1 MIASDVRQGLRSG
14 MLLAIVVVFLFLIGA
29 TTTIADIFANA
40 LKQDRGVSL
49 QAVLG
54 LLALWAGSQAAKVSL
69 DEKRPSWPRTLLRAG
84 VAGLSSGLVIGL
96 TLLLTLRLHEQ
107 GINLRTYLYQL
118 SPASLDLWSLGRS
131 PIAAALFHVL
141 LPLVGCLVGAVLA
154 RGFRDAPWRGPASR
168 RMSAVREAITRP
180 LANAARTRWGRI
192 LLYAAL
198 GTLLLLLPLRLNN
211 YWNFTLGT
219 VGIYVLMGLGL
230 NVVVGL
236 AGLLDLG
243 YVVFFAVGSYTIG
256 LLTAPTP
263 HNLMWDFWIVLPI
276 AVLLAAIIGVL
287 LGVPVLRLRGDYL
300 AIVTLGF
307 GEIIRVLLKA
317 EALASF
323 SNGPRGIPSIAQP
336 TLVGLPF
343 GSDRDFMYMIIL
355 SVMLVIFLTNRL
367 QNSRVGRAWIAIR
380 EDETVA
386 RAMGINT
393 LTSKLL
399 AFGIG
404 AAFAGLGGVLFAS
417 RSQFTG
423 PDDFNLMVSINVL
436 AVVIVGGMGSI
447 PGVIAGAFVLKG
459 LPEVLRELDAY
470 RILSFGALLVAM
482 MVLRPEGLIPSTRRR
497 LEMQEARAAE
507 SPPATPVAPVGRGG
521 AA

>member
-1 MIASDVRQGLRSG
+1 MNAAGIRQGLRSG
-14 MLLAIVVVFLFLIGA
+14 LLLAIIVVFLLLIGA
-29 TTTIADIFANA
+29 TTTLSDILGNAVKLDRALSLKIVVALIAI
-40 LKQDRGVSL
+40 
-49 QAVLG
+49 
-54 LLALWAGSQAAKVSL
+54 WIGSQAG
-69 DEKRPSWPRTLLRAG
+69 RTAAGEARRGWLEMLVRAAATG
-84 VAGLSSGLVIGL
+84 VVAGGVIGL
-96 TLLLTLRLHEQ
+96 TTFGILRLFEQ
-107 GINLRTYLYQL
+107 GVNLRTYLFQL
-118 SPASLDLWSLGRS
+118 SPSNLGLWSLGRPS
-131 PIAAALFHVL
+131 GGAALAHFL
-141 LPLVGCLVGAVLA
+141 LVLA
-154 RGFRDAPWRGPASR
+154 ACVAGAILARLLTDPRWRGPVGRRLAEWRAALSR
-168 RMSAVREAITRP
+168 PMERALGTRG
-180 LANAARTRWGRI
+180 GRI

-198 GTLLLLLPLRLNN
+198 GSLLILIPLRLNN

-243 YVVFFAVGSYTIG
+243 YVVFFAVGSYTVA

-263 HNLMWDFWIVLPI
+263 HHILWGFWIVLPI
-276 AVLLAAIIGVL
+276 AIGLAAAIGVL
-287 LGVPVLRLRGDYL
+287 LGIPVLRLRGDYL

-317 EALASF
+317 ETLAWF
-323 SNGPRGIPSIAQP
+323 SNGPRGIPSIGQP
-336 TLVGLPF
+336 TLFGRPF
-343 GSDRDFMYMIIL
+343 SSDRDFMYMII
-355 SVMLVIFLTNRL
+355 VAVVLVIFLTIRL

-404 AAFAGLGGVLFAS
+404 AAFAGLGGMLFAS
-417 RSQFTG
+417 RNQFTG

-436 AVVIVGGMGSI
+436 AVVIVGGMGSV

-459 LPEVLRELDAY
+459 LPEILRDLEAY

-497 LEMQEARAAE
+497 LEMKESRESEAADQGPP
-507 SPPATPVAPVGRGG
+507 SPPGGG
-521 AA
+521 A